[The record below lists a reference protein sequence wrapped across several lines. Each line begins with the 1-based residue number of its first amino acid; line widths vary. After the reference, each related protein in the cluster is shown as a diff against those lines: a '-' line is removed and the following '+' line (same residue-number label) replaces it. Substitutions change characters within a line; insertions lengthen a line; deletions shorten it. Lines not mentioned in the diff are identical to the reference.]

1 MFFFLP
7 WHISQSPTPNGPQA
21 ELQRF
26 PGSGLREGHNGPFR
40 SPRIRDGRTVIA
52 RVLGDM
58 VARSL

>member
-7 WHISQSPTPNGPQA
+7 WHKPEPDTYGPQA

-26 PGSGLREGHNGPFR
+26 PGSGLRNGLSGPFR

-58 VARSL
+58 VAKSL